1 MTIQQI
7 LYVLEVASLRSVS
20 QAAQRLYIS
29 QSALSQQLRRL
40 EEELGYSLF
49 TRSAHGLELTQ
60 DGEAFCA
67 DARPVAE
74 AWTGLCERVRRERPS
89 ERIRLRLGI
98 GSRVYSNGLFP
109 QIMAFFE
116 ANPRYEIT
124 LVTEAGQDVL
134 EALRRGEL
142 DMALDRLPFN
152 EDLADNPLFFSC
164 PLIRE
169 RQCVL
174 MSREDP
180 RASRSS
186 ISVAELQGCTMM
198 SGLEDSAEDRAM
210 KAIARR
216 YHISFNRVYRSDGID
231 TNMQLVREGVGVA
244 VGPESFG
251 EYYHVA
257 AVPLA
262 PEMQISLQF
271 ICLKSSL
278 KRQETRQFRDY
289 LLAVTKDSLLS
300 ADRKDDTLL

>member
-1 MTIQQI
+1 MTIQQV

-49 TRSAHGLELTQ
+49 TRSAHGLQLTQ
-60 DGEAFCA
+60 DGEQFCA
-67 DARPVAE
+67 EARPIAD
-74 AWTGLCERVRRERPS
+74 AWTALCEKVRRDRSS

-142 DMALDRLPFN
+142 DMALDRLPIN
-152 EDLADNPLFFSC
+152 EDLGDNPLFFSC

-174 MSREDP
+174 MKREDP
-180 RASRSS
+180 RASQPS
-186 ISVAELQGCTMM
+186 ISVRELQGCTMM

-210 KAIARR
+210 KAICRR
-216 YHISFNRVYRSDGID
+216 YHISVNRVYRSDGIE
-231 TNMQLVREGVGVA
+231 TNMQMVREGMGVA
-244 VGPESFG
+244 LGPESFA

-257 AVPLA
+257 AVPLE
-262 PEMQISLQF
+262 PEIRISLQF
-271 ICLKSSL
+271 VCMKESL
-278 KRQETRQFRDY
+278 KRPETRQFRDY
-289 LLAVTKDSLLS
+289 LLQITKGLIPE
-300 ADRKDDTLL
+300 ADLRDDTLL